1 MMEVES
7 QPPMPLRHHLFSW
20 PVDLFSKAS
29 LLEFLRYR
37 LSTRSKTIIAN
48 LNLHALH
55 CLENS
60 AGMASLINAKSTF
73 VHIDGMPIVWLLK
86 ARGIGASADNRLT
99 YLDWALDALALC
111 ESEGWTV
118 GYIGSTPEI
127 CQKGLMHF
135 RNEYPALQLLG
146 WDGFFDMWDTS
157 AGSKLSETLSAVDAF
172 KPDLLIVG
180 MGMPRQEEFL
190 HLYSGRLN
198 YGVAICS
205 GAFFEYFTGGQKRP
219 PRLWGRLGLEWLY
232 RLAYDPRRYAGRYL
246 LEPLHLARKLIW
258 SRRRKAAGR
267 A

>member
-1 MMEVES
+1 MEIEY
-7 QPPMPLRHHLFSW
+7 QPALPLRHHLFSW
-20 PVDLFSKAS
+20 PVDLFSKVS
-29 LLEFLRYR
+29 LLEFLKYR

-60 AGMASLINAKSTF
+60 AGMASLINAKNTF

-86 ARGIGASADNRLT
+86 ARGIGAKSYHRLT

-127 CQKGLMHF
+127 CQKGLVYF
-135 RNEYPALQLLG
+135 RSEFPGLQIRG
-146 WDGFFDMWDTS
+146 WDGFFDMSDTTT
-157 AGSKLSETLSAVDAF
+157 GSKLSETLSAVNAF

-190 HLYSGRLN
+190 QLYSGQLN

-219 PRLWGRLGLEWLY
+219 PRFWGRLGLEWFY
-232 RLAYDPRRYAGRYL
+232 RLANDPRRYSRRYL
-246 LEPLHLARKLIW
+246 LEPLLLARRLIW
-258 SRRRKAAGR
+258 SRRRKVIGR